1 MRRCR
6 IRNLCIILSVLIFS
20 IVAHDAS
27 HAMAPAPGPAPS
39 PQQPPSQPG
48 LSVGKWQRFALEMSE
63 TGTQGNPFDVQ
74 LTGRFTHVPSGRTV
88 QAPGYYAGNSVWR
101 IYFMPE
107 QIGEWSYATVS
118 PQPGLNG
125 QSGSFVCVESGL
137 PGRLVP
143 TQNRWQ
149 LSDAGFDVP
158 VILPVSDWF
167 KVERSEEEI
176 DAFIAWARDVVGA
189 RAIGI
194 TLVYFFE
201 REQSAMAYDRGRE
214 GQRFNTAYW
223 DRLNTL
229 FDAAR
234 DAGMGH
240 YVRFYSD
247 DENDPS
253 RNGIR
258 PQTEEELRLLR
269 YAVARLGPYPIVI
282 WDTGIDIGEYRSDE
296 WIEWFTNHML
306 EHDPWAHP
314 VGSRTSGGS
323 GGIHPTNAT
332 YFADGTS
339 SLPSRGEFVQTWRSR
354 SVPTA
359 MTDNWREDYSRG
371 GFTPEVIRRAVW
383 QMGLT
388 GGTALMVSGNE
399 NLGYLGRNYEADL
412 RAAPDVGRA
421 VHFFRSQVQRF
432 AWLAPHDEMATA
444 STEVMLSADPEYEYV
459 AYLPR
464 GGTVTIHLS
473 GAGKQFRT
481 TWFDPLTGET
491 RDAGVVSGGRSAD
504 FNANGDREMVLH
516 LLESSLT
523 R

>member
-1 MRRCR
+1 M
-6 IRNLCIILSVLIFS
+6 LFLFLI
-20 IVAHDAS
+20 AQGAS
-27 HAMAPAPGPAPS
+27 HAMAPAPAPAPG
-39 PQQPPSQPG
+39 PQQPPIPQPG

-63 TGTQGNPFDVQ
+63 TDTQGNPFDVQ
-74 LTGRFTHVPSGRTV
+74 LTGRFTHVPSGRTIQV
-88 QAPGYYAGNSVWR
+88 PGFYAGNSLWR
-101 IYFMPE
+101 IYFMPDKV
-107 QIGEWSYATVS
+107 GEWSYATVS
-118 PQPGLNG
+118 TQPGLNG
-125 QSGSFVCVESGL
+125 QSGSFVCIESGL

-143 TQNRWQ
+143 IKNRWQ
-149 LSDAGFDVP
+149 LSEEGFDVP

-167 KVERSEEEI
+167 KVERSPEEI

-194 TLVYFFE
+194 TLVYFDT
-201 REQSAMAYDRGRE
+201 EQSAMAFVPGRGGE
-214 GQRFNTAYW
+214 RFNTAYW

-240 YVRFYSD
+240 YVRIYSD
-247 DENDPS
+247 DENNPS

-269 YAVARLGPYPIVI
+269 YAIARLGPYPIVI

-296 WIEWFTNHML
+296 WIEWFVDHML
-306 EHDPWAHP
+306 ENDPWSHP
-314 VGSRTSGGS
+314 VASRTSGGS
-323 GGIHPTNAT
+323 GGIHPANAT
-332 YFADGTS
+332 YYADGIST
-339 SLPSRGEFVQTWRSR
+339 LPPRNEFVQTWRSR
-354 SVPTA
+354 NVPTA
-359 MTDNWREDYSRG
+359 MTDNWREDYGRG
-371 GFTPEVIRRAVW
+371 GFTREVIRKAVW

-421 VHFFRSQVQRF
+421 VRFFRSEVPRF
-432 AWLAPHDEMATA
+432 GSLAPHDEMATS

-464 GGTVTIHLS
+464 GGAVTVHLS
-473 GAGKQFRT
+473 GAGKQFRA
-481 TWFDPLTGET
+481 TWFDPLTEET
-491 RDAGVVSGGRSAD
+491 RDAGTAPGGQAAE
-504 FNANGDREMVLH
+504 FNAGDREMVLH
-516 LLESSLT
+516 LLDSSLA